1 MAAYIIRNPSPSTL
15 DKLYQAGIDWLN
27 WEPAAIL
34 LNEDIKLLGRILEA
48 STFETKA
55 TEWEDLFEVTFT
67 FPPKAEVKPP
77 QQSLPYSSDSPLGR
91 SRANYIKL
99 AEVRYKEITKAAQA
113 SFDACQKKLGES
125 VVGYLHSA
133 SLTQVHYKK
142 PDIDQ
147 LLLRFKEQ
155 YRQLLSIP
163 QVEAVRFH
171 PGQIFVYTGLLRAT
185 GSFCNSVHEL
195 GKFLIVI
202 SPDDPGGNFVACFN
216 LSRQISPGRDKMNA
230 PYVYGDGRICPNEIL
245 ESLLELVAQMEYA
258 TVIEVVLQFLETA
271 GDDAMG
277 KYLLSWPLVPSNI
290 ASNIASK
297 TNSNS
302 NQLTTQPL

>member
-1 MAAYIIRNPSPSTL
+1 MAAYIIRNPSTSTL

-27 WEPAAIL
+27 WEPTAIL
-34 LNEDIKLLGRILEA
+34 LNEDIKLIGRILEA
-48 STFETKA
+48 SSFEAKP
-55 TEWEDLFEVTFT
+55 TEWEELFEVTFT
-67 FPPKAEVKPP
+67 FPHKAEVKPP

-113 SFDACQKKLGES
+113 SFDACQKNLAKSLAS
-125 VVGYLHSA
+125 YLQSA

-142 PDIDQ
+142 PEIDQ

-171 PGQIFVYTGLLRAT
+171 PGQIFVYTRSLKAT
-185 GSFCNSVHEL
+185 GTFCNSVHEL

-202 SPDDPGGNFVACFN
+202 SPDDPSGNFIACFN
-216 LSRQISPGRDKMNA
+216 LAGQLSAGRGEMQA
-230 PYVYGDGRICPNEIL
+230 PYVYGDGRICPSEIL
-245 ESLLELVAQMEYA
+245 ESLLEMVAQMEYA
-258 TVIEVVLQFLETA
+258 TAIEVVLQFLETA
-271 GDDAMG
+271 SDDAMG
-277 KYLLSWPLVPSNI
+277 KYLLRWPQVVSNL
-290 ASNIASK
+290 ASK
-297 TNSNS
+297 TNSTSTSNS

>member
-1 MAAYIIRNPSPSTL
+1 MPAYIVRNPSSITL

-27 WEPAAIL
+27 WEPGAIL

-48 STFETKA
+48 STFEAKP

-67 FPPKAEVKPP
+67 FPSKQDLKPP

-113 SFDACQKKLGES
+113 SFDATQANLGES
-125 VVGYLHSA
+125 LASYLQSA
-133 SLTQVHYKK
+133 SLTQIHLKK

-147 LLLRFKEQ
+147 LMLRFKEQ

-171 PGQIFVYTGLLRAT
+171 PGQIFVYTRSLQAT
-185 GSFCNSVHEL
+185 GSFCHGAHEL

-202 SPDDPGGNFVACFN
+202 NPADPSGNFIACFN
-216 LSRQISPGRDKMNA
+216 LAGQLSAARGEMHA

-258 TVIEVVLQFLETA
+258 TAIEVVLQFLETA

-277 KYLLSWPLVPSNI
+277 RYLLRWPQA
-290 ASNIASK
+290 ASNLASK

-302 NQLTTQPL
+302 NQLAIQPL